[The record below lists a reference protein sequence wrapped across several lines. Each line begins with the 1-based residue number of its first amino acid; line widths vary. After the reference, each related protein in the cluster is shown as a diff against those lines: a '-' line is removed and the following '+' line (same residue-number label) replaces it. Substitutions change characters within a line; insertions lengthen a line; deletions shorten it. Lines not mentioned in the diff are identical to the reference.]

1 MKFFPSRTPGP
12 RRIESGVVRRS
23 KARSFA
29 WALSLFAGVGL
40 APPAMAAPEEIQV
53 YLDDLSEPGKFGVDV
68 HNNYVFSGN
77 SKPSYP
83 GEQPPAH
90 VYRLTPEFYYGLT
103 DTLELGLYVL
113 GTRTAA
119 SNTSVVGGKFRIKY
133 IAPHDKE
140 QGFFW
145 GANLEVGRTDLRVSP
160 TPWNAELKGI
170 FGYRTGPWT
179 LAVNPNFD
187 WSISRGGGPVTF
199 DVDAKVAYAID
210 AKTQI
215 GFETY
220 NELGPLRHL
229 DSLSKNSKT
238 LFAVVDHEFTGFDVN
253 LGVGKGITKEA
264 DKWLVK
270 LIVGTHF

>member
-1 MKFFPSRTPGP
+1 MNSLTSPTSIW
-12 RRIESGVVRRS
+12 RRVDSGVIRRS
-23 KARSFA
+23 KAQSVA
-29 WALSLFAGVGL
+29 WALSLFAGAGM

-68 HNNYVFSGN
+68 HNNYVFSGS
-77 SKPSYP
+77 SKPSYR

-113 GTRTAA
+113 GTRAA
-119 SNTSVVGGKFRIKY
+119 HSDPSVVGGKFRIKY

-145 GANLEVGRTDLRVSP
+145 GANLEVGRTNLRVSP

-199 DVDAKVAYAID
+199 DVDAKVAYAIN

-220 NELGPLRHL
+220 NELGPLRNL

-238 LFAVVDHEFTGFDVN
+238 LYAVVDHDFGGFDLN
-253 LGVGKGITKEA
+253 LGIGKGITKEA
-264 DKWLVK
+264 DKWTLK
-270 LIVGTHF
+270 FIVGTHF